1 MLARLRSPLVLSL
14 ADQILVSAANMALS
28 FWLISRWPPESFGV
42 FAIVTSVALTGLALH
57 QSLAGSQL
65 PLMHARAASE
75 TERREVLAT
84 AWTIAL
90 VIALAVGLATTI
102 GFFLAGEGP
111 GTLVPILAGSFVALH
126 VCREHVRTYH
136 FAEFEVGQAFL
147 NDLLHASVVFVI
159 IACTVA
165 LGGEVDLALVV
176 AALAVASALA
186 LLPTLLSRRRDFAVR
201 FDASVRRR
209 MHELWHE
216 HGRWALLGASAAEMQ
231 TRGHVAAVTAFFSVA
246 DLGII
251 QAALMLLRPIGLLT
265 NAWAK
270 IARPVMARLFA
281 QLHDKA
287 AVRYASLSAAGFVL
301 ATLLYLAIL
310 WLAWPYLTD
319 HVLPPAYH
327 GLLAVVP
334 LWGIATIFG
343 QLRSIFSLVAQC
355 VPIFREAFFASAVGM
370 VTVLMGLIAA
380 VMFGTA
386 NSTVLAVA
394 AGETAALIVLL
405 LILRRRFGS
414 GGRAPAAEAAG

>member
-1 MLARLRSPLVLSL
+1 
-14 ADQILVSAANMALS
+14 
-28 FWLISRWPPESFGV
+28 
-42 FAIVTSVALTGLALH
+42 
-57 QSLAGSQL
+57 
-65 PLMHARAASE
+65 
-75 TERREVLAT
+75 
-84 AWTIAL
+84 
-90 VIALAVGLATTI
+90 
-102 GFFLAGEGP
+102 
-111 GTLVPILAGSFVALH
+111 
-126 VCREHVRTYH
+126 
-136 FAEFEVGQAFL
+136 
-147 NDLLHASVVFVI
+147 
-159 IACTVA
+159 
-165 LGGEVDLALVV
+165 
-176 AALAVASALA
+176 
-186 LLPTLLSRRRDFAVR
+186 
-201 FDASVRRR
+201 
-209 MHELWHE
+209 
-216 HGRWALLGASAAEMQ
+216 MQ

-287 AVRYASLSAAGFVL
+287 AVRYANLSAAGFVL

-370 VTVLMGLIAA
+370 VTVLAGLIVA